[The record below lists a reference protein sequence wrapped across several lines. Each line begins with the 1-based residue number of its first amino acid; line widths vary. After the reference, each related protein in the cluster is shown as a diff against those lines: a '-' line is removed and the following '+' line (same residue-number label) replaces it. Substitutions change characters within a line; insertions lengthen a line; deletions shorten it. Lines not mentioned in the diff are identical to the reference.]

1 MPKKLTQNQA
11 HMGQSL
17 DEYAKACSKM
27 PQLIAK
33 PNRDKVVAGRVGSYI
48 TESKEDPNRR
58 AGAKFCNS

>member
-33 PNRDKVVAGRVGSYI
+33 PNRDRVVAGRVGSYI
-48 TESKEDPNRR
+48 TESKEDPQ
-58 AGAKFCNS
+58 S